1 MDATVIDD
9 LSNVNKSEF
18 DMFYQMA
25 KNKTIH
31 TLQDGYTGLAYVCRG
46 VLGYETSEFVLQA
59 QAASAIL
66 SDIRINGYPLVVTW
80 DTTIDTKNIHIPWIH
95 GGNYGDIFHNN
106 KQSIIQTLDPNNDAC
121 VVGIETSQSLGAP
134 NILGL
139 AAECGACTV
148 HYNKLFMVGTNIDD
162 SITFATILHE
172 VLHLFCAL
180 HTTTG
185 VMRPFMTEDSN
196 MAMIPESTIVLIE
209 NMLTQNGAPCV
220 TLASDFDSYSR
231 PEKND
236 PGDSDDTNIY
246 IALGVSLASV
256 SIVGFVLI

>member
-1 MDATVIDD
+1 MADLPDANNGEI
-9 LSNVNKSEF
+9 

-25 KNKTIH
+25 KNKTVNA
-31 TLQDGYTGLAYVCRG
+31 LQDGYTGLAYVCRG

-80 DTTIDTKNIHIPWIH
+80 ETTIDTKNTNFPWIH
-95 GGNYGDIFHNN
+95 GGDYTAIFNNN

-121 VVGIETSQSLGAP
+121 IVGIETSQGLGAP

-139 AAECGACTV
+139 AAECGACTIE
-148 HYNKLFMVGTNIDD
+148 YNKLFMVGTNIDD

-185 VMRPFMTEDSN
+185 VMRPYMTEDSN
-196 MAMIPESTIVLIE
+196 MAMIPASTIALIE
-209 NMLTQNGAPCV
+209 NMLSQNGAPCV

-236 PGDSDDTNIY
+236 PDDSDDTNIY